1 MTIGHETFFYKNN
14 MIAFL
19 KIVDRET
26 ATLKTDSMNTRLCTI
41 VCIDYRKAAFVM
53 KSGEARN
60 DTITP
65 GPHLEIRV
73 RLCPVV
79 FGHK

>member
-1 MTIGHETFFYKNN
+1 
-14 MIAFL
+14 
-19 KIVDRET
+19 
-26 ATLKTDSMNTRLCTI
+26 MNTRLCTI
-41 VCIDYRKAAFVM
+41 VCIDYRKATFVM
-53 KSGEARN
+53 KSDEARN
-60 DTITP
+60 DTINP